1 MNEFEF
7 KPSGWFRNRHLQSIL
22 PSLSFR
28 RAAVERRA
36 APLLAASSELLLDC
50 GDGVRLQG
58 FYARPQNP
66 RDQVAVLLHG
76 WEGSSDS
83 MYILT
88 LSQLLF
94 ENGFEIVRLNLRDH
108 GATHHLNREL
118 FHSCRLPEVVGAV
131 RSIQQRLPDRP
142 LSLAGFSLGG
152 NFMLRVAAQAE
163 QAGLD
168 IARAIAVSPVLD
180 PNDTLDALEK
190 GFAAY
195 NGYFIRKWSRS
206 LLKKQAAWPGHYD
219 FAELV
224 RMANLR
230 RMTAELVL
238 KFTEYPSLAD
248 YLNGYAITGAR
259 LAKLAV
265 PSMLIT
271 ASDDPIIPV
280 RGLEHIARPST
291 LEVTVTQHG
300 GHSGF
305 FESLQGPSWV
315 ERRILSALMR

>member
-1 MNEFEF
+1 VADDFS
-7 KPSGWFRNRHLQSIL
+7 PPGWLRSAHFQSIL
-22 PSLSFR
+22 PSLDFR
-28 RAAVERRA
+28 RASVARRA
-36 APLLAASSELLLDC
+36 APLVAASSELLLDC
-50 GDGVRLQG
+50 GDGIRLQG
-58 FYARPQNP
+58 FHAANGERG
-66 RDQVAVLLHG
+66 RVAVLLHG

-131 RSIQQRLPDRP
+131 RAIQQRLPGKR
-142 LSLAGFSLGG
+142 LNLVGFSLGG

-163 QAGLD
+163 AAGLD
-168 IARAIAVSPVLD
+168 IAHAIAVSPVLD
-180 PNDTLDALEK
+180 PNDTLDALEN

-195 NGYFIRKWSRS
+195 NWYFVRKWSRS
-206 LLKKQAAWPGHYD
+206 LLKKQAAWPGEYD

-224 RMANLR
+224 RLSNLR

-248 YLNGYAITGAR
+248 YLNGYAITGTR

-265 PSMLIT
+265 PSTLIT
-271 ASDDPIIPV
+271 AADDPIIPV
-280 RGLEHIARPST
+280 RGLERVAKPAT
-291 LEVTVTQHG
+291 LDITVTKRG

-305 FESLQGPSWV
+305 FENLTGPSWV
-315 ERRILSALMR
+315 ERRILTTLTTP